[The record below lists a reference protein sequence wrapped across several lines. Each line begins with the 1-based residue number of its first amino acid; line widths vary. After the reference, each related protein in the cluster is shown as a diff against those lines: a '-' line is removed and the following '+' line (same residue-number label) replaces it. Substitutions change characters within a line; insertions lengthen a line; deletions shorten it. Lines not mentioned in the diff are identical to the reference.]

1 MIYMSEE
8 TKTVEELQEEIAKLK
23 AELAALKTQTGPAVQ
38 EDTDANVMNSLDQST
53 DRRYRRCACI
63 GDSRFDGQ

>member
-23 AELAALKTQTGPAVQ
+23 AELADLKAQAGPAP
-38 EDTDANVMNSLDQST
+38 A
-53 DRRYRRCACI
+53 
-63 GDSRFDGQ
+63 